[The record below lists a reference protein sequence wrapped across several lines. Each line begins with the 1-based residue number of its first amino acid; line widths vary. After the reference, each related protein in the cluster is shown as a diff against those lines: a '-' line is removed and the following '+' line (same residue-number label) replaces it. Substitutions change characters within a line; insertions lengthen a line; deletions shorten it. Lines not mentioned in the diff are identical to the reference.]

1 MLIAI
6 HSLYTCLLQHLV
18 YSHAYRNTC
27 ASRLRLTSPFTAL
40 HKLRLCT
47 SSVCIVFFLN
57 YRKMFINQHTL
68 SHAELSCL
76 AAYLFFFFFF
86 IVRLLSV
93 LRGHSVFSSPP
104 QRPMTSDFEG
114 FLSKLHPLHCCPIF
128 ILQKEPV
135 FPFLMF
141 SAKQGI
147 YPRYH
152 FYNVF
157 GMTRSLTGD

>member
-47 SSVCIVFFLN
+47 SSVCIVFFKN

-68 SHAELSCL
+68 SHPSCH
-76 AAYLFFFFFF
+76 
-86 IVRLLSV
+86 V
-93 LRGHSVFSSPP
+93 L
-104 QRPMTSDFEG
+104 Q
-114 FLSKLHPLHCCPIF
+114 PIF
-128 ILQKEPV
+128 FSFSFLLFDYCRFCVVIRFFHPRHNGQWPPTSKDFYTRSYIL
-135 FPFLMF
+135 
-141 SAKQGI
+141 
-147 YPRYH
+147 H
-152 FYNVF
+152 FYLSYNVF
-157 GMTRSLTGD
+157 GMTRSLTGDWTRDLPHLKPALLEPALYH